1 MPNDALK
8 RDNQDALFITANSIY
23 HERTKHIEMNRHF
36 IREKVK
42 QGTTQTSYVPSKE
55 QLVNVLDRAGL
66 HVHQYGMVLR
76 KMGVLT
82 PFYSHLERECK
93 GNMKY
98 V

>member
-1 MPNDALK
+1 MLLHSNLID
-8 RDNQDALFITANSIY
+8 RDSLSVIANPIY
-23 HERTKHIEMNRHF
+23 HERTKHIKMDYHF
-36 IREKVK
+36 MREKVK
-42 QGTTQTSYVPSKE
+42 QGTIQTSYVPSKE